1 MMMIL
6 LITAVVAFLAYTNGA
21 NDNFKGVAT
30 LLGSGTTSYRRAL
43 SWATV
48 TTLAGSVVS
57 VFWAQAL
64 VRNFSGKGLVPD
76 AVAGSPEF
84 VLAVAGG
91 AGLTVLVATLT
102 GFPISTTHSLTGAL
116 VGSGLVAVGSGVR
129 LGVLGK
135 SFLAPLLFSP
145 VAALLLAGGA
155 YLLFR
160 YVRRRLGVTKEW
172 YVSVGHA
179 RRATA
184 ATQTASTLALDM
196 LATGSDYQV
205 SIGPDGGGVEKGA
218 VKRYAGSVIG
228 IGVQRLLDFG
238 HFLSAGMVSFARGLN
253 DTPKIV
259 ALLLVVQG
267 LAIQQGILIVAVA
280 MAAGGLL
287 SAGRVARTVSH
298 RITPMNHGQ
307 GFTANLVT
315 AGLVIVSSRFGL
327 PVSTTHVSV
336 GSLFGIGMATGQ
348 ARRRVVSGI
357 LTSWVLTLP
366 LAALLGAGIY
376 WILQNDNIRILFN

>member
-1 MMMIL
+1 MLLIL
-6 LITAVVAFLAYTNGA
+6 LITAAAIFVAYTNGA

-48 TTLAGSVVS
+48 TTLAGSIVS

-64 VRNFSGKGLVPD
+64 VRSFSGKGLVPD
-76 AVAGSPEF
+76 VVAASPEF

-91 AGLTVLVATLT
+91 AGVTILLATMT

-116 VGSGLVAVGSGVR
+116 VGGGLVAVGSGVR
-129 LGVLGK
+129 FGVLGK
-135 SFLAPLLFSP
+135 SFVAPLLFSP
-145 VAALLLAGGA
+145 IAAVLLAAAVYGI
-155 YLLFR
+155 FR
-160 YVRRRLGVTKEW
+160 YFRTRLGVTKEW
-172 YVSVGHA
+172 VVLFGRPQKAVAVADSG
-179 RRATA
+179 T
-184 ATQTASTLALDM
+184 TLALDRM
-196 LATGSDYQV
+196 PEAGV
-205 SIGPDGGGVEKGA
+205 SVNIGPAGNNPPAGA
-218 VKRYAGSVIG
+218 VERYAGSVIG
-228 IGVQRLLDFG
+228 IGVQRLLDG
-238 HFLSAGMVSFARGLN
+238 AHFVSAGMVSFARGLN

-267 LAIQQGILIVAVA
+267 LGVQQGMLIVAVA

-287 SAGRVARTVSH
+287 SSAKVAHTVSH

-315 AGLVIVSSRFGL
+315 AGLVIFSSRMGL

-336 GSLFGIGMATGQ
+336 GSLFGIGMATRQ
-348 ARRRVVSGI
+348 ARGRVVSEI
-357 LTSWVLTLP
+357 LLSWVLTLP
-366 LAALLGAGIY
+366 VAGLLSAGIY
-376 WILQNDNIRILFN
+376 WILKNHVPFD